1 MVNLKK
7 NTMLSFILVTLI
19 MVNVLIPSC
28 TQEETTETTTETT
41 TITNTIEVTNTQTM
55 TSTITNTQPPTTTSI
70 TTTPPMT
77 TTTTIPPIATAGE
90 LANFGGTLYNKNC
103 ANNPEC
109 HARFDGGG
117 GEIQLSG
124 GAVSKLGNAE
134 TVFGVISSIMH
145 LAIGSMEEN
154 APTLE
159 EYLKIL
165 AYVLIQTDLI
175 QSGDPFD
182 RNMLPNI
189 LLKPPPT
196 IPPTTTPPLT
206 TATWGELA
214 ARGAGAFSSICAACH
229 GVNGG
234 GGSGPEI
241 IGTSLRVY
249 RNAWRLLAFI
259 STAMPWDGPGSL
271 SITSYT
277 RILAFMLI
285 ESGFVQPEVIF
296 NESDLVNVILE

>member
-1 MVNLKK
+1 
-7 NTMLSFILVTLI
+7 
-19 MVNVLIPSC
+19 
-28 TQEETTETTTETT
+28 
-41 TITNTIEVTNTQTM
+41 
-55 TSTITNTQPPTTTSI
+55 
-70 TTTPPMT
+70 
-77 TTTTIPPIATAGE
+77 
-90 LANFGGTLYNKNC
+90 
-103 ANNPEC
+103 
-109 HARFDGGG
+109 
-117 GEIQLSG
+117 
-124 GAVSKLGNAE
+124 
-134 TVFGVISSIMH
+134 
-145 LAIGSMEEN
+145 MEEN

-196 IPPTTTPPLT
+196 TPPTTTPPTTTPPLT